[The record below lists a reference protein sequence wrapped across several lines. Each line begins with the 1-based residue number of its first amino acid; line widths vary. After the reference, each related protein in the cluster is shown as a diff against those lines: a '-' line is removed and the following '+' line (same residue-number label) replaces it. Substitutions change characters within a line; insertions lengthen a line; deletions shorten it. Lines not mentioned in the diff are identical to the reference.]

1 MEEKRARVLIVFCSK
16 KDTITELLRV
26 AKSENVV
33 NNFQWIG
40 SDSWLT
46 VTWLGELQP
55 LARGLISVRPK
66 SEPIDGFIEYFLQ
79 RMPSSNDK
87 NPWFG
92 EFFEEAVK
100 CRVLSNQERKYSGK
114 QCEAHHSLRNATMT
128 IDSGVSRTINAVY
141 AFAHA
146 LHEIQMRK
154 CAREGEICAAMKETT
169 GKDLL
174 STLHANKFESIDRNW
189 VSFDKNGDVP
199 SNYDIYYFQESQPDT
214 FENVRVGQWAG
225 NLSMHSTIGDSFI
238 PRDSFC
244 GTPCKYNEVKS
255 FRGKQSCCWECTTCT
270 GNKFAF
276 NETHCKQCPRG
287 FWPDSGQQL
296 CVEIPARHF
305 TFNTDYV
312 GLHLVLP
319 PLVVSILGMV
329 SVLFVVVI
337 FFKYNHTPLVKAS
350 GRELSFLLLTGLFLC
365 YSVLIVCLIRPSSY
379 ICLLE
384 FILDSLPFTI
394 CYAAVIVK
402 TNRISR
408 IFNRRRDL
416 TKRPQFIHP
425 QSQICFSF
433 SLVAIQVMLLTAFCI
448 LQLPR
453 AKRLYLSVS
462 DVVLVCDISDKDFL
476 LSQIYNFVLIIIC
489 TYYAFKTRQS
499 PMNFNEAKYIA
510 FAMYCTCVLWLA
522 FVTVYLVQTDVMLK
536 ACIRCLSI
544 SLIATILFVSLF
556 VPKVYIIIFKPSENR
571 KRATLPSHSLSS
583 LNGDQDPATRSQ
595 STLPHDGNTTR

>member
-1 MEEKRARVLIVFCSK
+1 M
-16 KDTITELLRV
+16 
-26 AKSENVV
+26 
-33 NNFQWIG
+33 
-40 SDSWLT
+40 
-46 VTWLGELQP
+46 
-55 LARGLISVRPK
+55 
-66 SEPIDGFIEYFLQ
+66 
-79 RMPSSNDK
+79 
-87 NPWFG
+87 
-92 EFFEEAVK
+92 
-100 CRVLSNQERKYSGK
+100 
-114 QCEAHHSLRNATMT
+114 
-128 IDSGVSRTINAVY
+128 
-141 AFAHA
+141 
-146 LHEIQMRK
+146 
-154 CAREGEICAAMKETT
+154 
-169 GKDLL
+169 
-174 STLHANKFESIDRNW
+174 
-189 VSFDKNGDVP
+189 
-199 SNYDIYYFQESQPDT
+199 
-214 FENVRVGQWAG
+214 
-225 NLSMHSTIGDSFI
+225 
-238 PRDSFC
+238 
-244 GTPCKYNEVKS
+244 
-255 FRGKQSCCWECTTCT
+255 
-270 GNKFAF
+270 
-276 NETHCKQCPRG
+276 
-287 FWPDSGQQL
+287 
-296 CVEIPARHF
+296 
-305 TFNTDYV
+305 
-312 GLHLVLP
+312 
-319 PLVVSILGMV
+319 
-329 SVLFVVVI
+329 
-337 FFKYNHTPLVKAS
+337 KAS
-350 GRELSFLLLTGLFLC
+350 GREPSFLLLTGLFLC